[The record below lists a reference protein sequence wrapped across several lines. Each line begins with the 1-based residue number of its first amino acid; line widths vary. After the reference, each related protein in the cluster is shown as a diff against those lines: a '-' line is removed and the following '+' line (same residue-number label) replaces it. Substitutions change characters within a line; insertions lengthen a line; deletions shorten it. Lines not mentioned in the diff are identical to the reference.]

1 MRKIFSFMLGAFTG
15 GLLGAAVALLLTPV
29 TGDQL
34 RLEASSRIQRL
45 QKELTEARDQKRA
58 ELESQLQALRAPK
71 A

>member
-15 GLLGAAVALLLTPV
+15 GLLGAAAALLLTPS
-29 TGDQL
+29 TGNEL
-34 RLEASSRIQRL
+34 RNEASSRLQRL
-45 QKELTEARDQKRA
+45 QKELIDAKEQKRA